1 MVFELTTQDWFIYG
15 AGALFLVCALFSVC
29 FGRISVKHIE
39 QEMAKEGKSPPG
51 WDKGIGARVGAYAV
65 ALVIKRISPHS
76 IIDTKAAKRHARKK
90 DVFLAKLFLSSL
102 VLFIT
107 VAGMGYFLYG
117 SNS

>member
-1 MVFELTTQDWFIYG
+1 MFEFLTEDWFIYG
-15 AGALFLVCALFSVC
+15 AGVLFFVCAFFSVC

-65 ALVIKRISPHS
+65 ALVIKRIPPHS

-90 DVFLAKLFLSSL
+90 DIYLAGLFLSSL

-107 VAGMGYFLYG
+107 VAGTGYLLYG
-117 SNS
+117 SNG